1 MKTDEMTK
9 QARFV
14 KELVSRLPDD
24 STDIGTYGYRDF
36 SKHRVI
42 IDIQRVRRELLVLEK
57 MIKENVW

>member
-1 MKTDEMTK
+1 MKADEITK

-24 STDIGTYGYRDF
+24 STGIGTYGYRDF

-42 IDIQRVRRELLVLEK
+42 TDIQRVRRELPVLAK

>member
-1 MKTDEMTK
+1 MKTDEITN

-14 KELVSRLPDD
+14 KELVSLLPDD
-24 STDIGTYGYRDF
+24 STAIGTYGYREF

>member
-1 MKTDEMTK
+1 MKTDEITK

-24 STDIGTYGYRDF
+24 TTNIGTYGYRDF
-36 SKHRVI
+36 SKYRVI
-42 IDIQRVRRELLVLEK
+42 TDIQRVRRELLALEK

>member
-1 MKTDEMTK
+1 MKTDEITK

-24 STDIGTYGYRDF
+24 TTNIGTYGYRDF
-36 SKHRVI
+36 SKYRVI
-42 IDIQRVRRELLVLEK
+42 TDIQRGRRELLALEK

>member
-1 MKTDEMTK
+1 MKADEITN
-9 QARFV
+9 QTRFV

-24 STDIGTYGYRDF
+24 STVVGTYGYRDF

-42 IDIQRVRRELLVLEK
+42 TDIQRVRRELLVLAK

>member
-1 MKTDEMTK
+1 MKTDEITK

-14 KELVSRLPDD
+14 KELVSRLQDD
-24 STDIGTYGYRDF
+24 STGIGTYGYRDL

-42 IDIQRVRRELLVLEK
+42 TDIQRVRRELLVLEK

>member
-1 MKTDEMTK
+1 MKADEITK

-24 STDIGTYGYRDF
+24 SMDIGTYGYRDF

-42 IDIQRVRRELLVLEK
+42 IDIQRVRRELLVLGK

>member
-9 QARFV
+9 QTRFV
-14 KELVSRLPDD
+14 KELASRLPDD
-24 STDIGTYGYRDF
+24 AMAIGPYGYRDF

-42 IDIQRVRRELLVLEK
+42 TDIQRIRRELLALEK

>member
-1 MKTDEMTK
+1 MKTDEITN

-24 STDIGTYGYRDF
+24 ATGIGAYGYRDF

-42 IDIQRVRRELLVLEK
+42 TDIQRVRRELLVLAK

>member
-1 MKTDEMTK
+1 MKTDEIAK

-42 IDIQRVRRELLVLEK
+42 IDIQRVRRELLALEK

>member
-1 MKTDEMTK
+1 MKTDEMAK

-24 STDIGTYGYRDF
+24 SMGIGAYGYRDF

-42 IDIQRVRRELLVLEK
+42 TDIQRVRRELLVLEK

>member
-1 MKTDEMTK
+1 MKTDEITK

-24 STDIGTYGYRDF
+24 SMGIGTYGYRDF
-36 SKHRVI
+36 SKHRDI
-42 IDIQRVRRELLVLEK
+42 IDIQRVRRELLALEK

>member
-1 MKTDEMTK
+1 MKADEITK

>member
-1 MKTDEMTK
+1 MKTDEITK

-24 STDIGTYGYRDF
+24 STVVGTYGYRDF

-42 IDIQRVRRELLVLEK
+42 IDIQRVRRELLVLDK

>member
-1 MKTDEMTK
+1 MKTDEITK

-24 STDIGTYGYRDF
+24 SMGIGAYGHRDF

-42 IDIQRVRRELLVLEK
+42 TDIQRVRRELLVLEK

>member
-1 MKTDEMTK
+1 MKTDEITK

-24 STDIGTYGYRDF
+24 SMGIGTYGYRDF

-42 IDIQRVRRELLVLEK
+42 IDIQRVRREDD
-57 MIKENVW
+57 

>member
-1 MKTDEMTK
+1 MKTDEITK

-24 STDIGTYGYRDF
+24 SMDIGTYGYRDF

-42 IDIQRVRRELLVLEK
+42 IDIQRVRRELLVLGK

>member
-1 MKTDEMTK
+1 MKTDEITK

>member
-1 MKTDEMTK
+1 MKADEMTK
-9 QARFV
+9 QVRFV

-24 STDIGTYGYRDF
+24 STGIGMYGYRDF

-42 IDIQRVRRELLVLEK
+42 TDIQRVRRELLALEK

>member
-1 MKTDEMTK
+1 MKTDEITK

-24 STDIGTYGYRDF
+24 AMTIGTYGYRDF
-36 SKHRVI
+36 SKRRVI
-42 IDIQRVRRELLVLEK
+42 TDIQRVRRELLVLEK

>member
-24 STDIGTYGYRDF
+24 AMAIGTYGYRDF

-42 IDIQRVRRELLVLEK
+42 IDIQLVRRELLALEK